1 MWSTRVPAVL
11 ERAIQKAMIQLEKD
25 ETVYKLVEKG
35 VYTPQ
40 ARALA
45 QTLVT
50 AGYTQDFVGGLI

>member
-1 MWSTRVPAVL
+1 
-11 ERAIQKAMIQLEKD
+11 MIQLKKD
-25 ETVYKLVEKG
+25 ETVYKHVEKG

-50 AGYTQDFVGGLI
+50 AGCTQDFIGGLI

>member
-1 MWSTRVPAVL
+1 VESRDRVQALKLQSTQEPAVQ
-11 ERAIQKAMIQLEKD
+11 EKAIQKAMIQLEKD

-45 QTLVT
+45 
-50 AGYTQDFVGGLI
+50 